1 MIHIFRFIVNT
12 IVLYLIAKYLP
23 GFNHT
28 LGYGTAVIVAVIFG
42 LVNALIGPI
51 LRIIALPVTWM
62 THGLFGIVINY
73 ILFVITAHVSPN
85 FQLATGSQAWIDD
98 AYGAVVM
105 MLVGTI
111 IQQMWKHPSEGKAR
125 A

>member
-23 GFNHT
+23 GFNHM

-51 LRIIALPVTWM
+51 LRIIALPVTWLS
-62 THGLFGIVINY
+62 HGLFGIVINY

-98 AYGAVVM
+98 AYAALVM